1 VAAIGGIAIGCLI
14 GFAVM
19 EIHKRLDD
27 PVIETVV
34 TMLTPF
40 ILFIVFVVILG
51 TLVVQGASLP

>member
-1 VAAIGGIAIGCLI
+1 
-14 GFAVM
+14 M